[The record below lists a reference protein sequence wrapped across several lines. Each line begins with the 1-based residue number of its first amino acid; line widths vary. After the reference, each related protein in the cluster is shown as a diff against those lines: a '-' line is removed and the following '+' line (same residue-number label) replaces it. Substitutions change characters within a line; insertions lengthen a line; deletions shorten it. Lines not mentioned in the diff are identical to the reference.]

1 MANAI
6 HDVLQAMD
14 NLANAPVSL
23 TARLL
28 QPALPRQHTQ
38 STADLTP
45 PKVTKRKRRLTLPL
59 DEPLSEP
66 LGRAKW
72 FGKKTVQQRTFEQ
85 LQSPLMRLPAELR
98 EQIWRYVVFNSTGR
112 YDSTT
117 GGAIEIQWRSAGYG
131 RGRARASYALSPEH
145 GKDQARYLL
154 GAMSLLCSCRKM

>member
-6 HDVLQAMD
+6 HGVLQAMD
-14 NLANAPVSL
+14 NLGNAPVML

-28 QPALPRQHTQ
+28 EPSPPRQHTQ

-45 PKVTKRKRRLTLPL
+45 PKVVARKRRLTLPL
-59 DEPLSEP
+59 DETRPEVP
-66 LGRAKW
+66 GRTKW
-72 FGKKTVQQRTFEQ
+72 FGRKSVQQRTFSQ

-112 YDSTT
+112 HDSPT
-117 GGAIEIQWRSAGYG
+117 GGAIEIHWRSAGYG

-145 GKDQARYLL
+145 GKDQALYLL
-154 GAMSLLCSCRKM
+154 GALSLLCSCRVM